1 MSSYAYVGV
10 EPRTY
15 PAPPIARE
23 LSPGD
28 VVELDEDQ
36 VPDDGRFTPIPTSDP
51 PAKPAKATT
60 AKGADA

>member
-1 MSSYAYVGV
+1 VPSYTYSGI

-23 LSPGD
+23 LIPGD
-28 VVELDEDQ
+28 LVELDEDQ
-36 VPDDGRFTPIPTSDP
+36 VPDDGRFTPTPDP
-51 PAKPAKATT
+51 PPKPAKATT

>member
-1 MSSYAYVGV
+1 MPTYLYCGEAI
-10 EPRTY
+10 RTY

-28 VVELDEDQ
+28 VVEIDEDQ
-36 VPDDGRFTPIPTSDP
+36 VPDDGRFTLATTTEP
-51 PAKPAKATT
+51 PPKPAKATT